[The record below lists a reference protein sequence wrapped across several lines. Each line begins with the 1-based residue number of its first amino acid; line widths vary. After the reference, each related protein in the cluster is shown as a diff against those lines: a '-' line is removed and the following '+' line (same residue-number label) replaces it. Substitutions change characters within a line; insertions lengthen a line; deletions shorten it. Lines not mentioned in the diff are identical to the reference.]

1 MELKPWIEKVRNK
14 NAVFL
19 YKRGLSY
26 SLKDYSLK
34 DKVFSLGTTAKN
46 EFQWKNILVDYC
58 LS

>member
-46 EFQWKNILVDYC
+46 EFQ
-58 LS
+58 